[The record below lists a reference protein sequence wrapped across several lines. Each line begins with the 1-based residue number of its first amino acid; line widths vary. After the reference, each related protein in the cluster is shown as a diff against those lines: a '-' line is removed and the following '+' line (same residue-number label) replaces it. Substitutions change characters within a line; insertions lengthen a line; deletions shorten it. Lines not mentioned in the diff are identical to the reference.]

1 MAKYA
6 FPRIYKDNTKYA
18 EDKLPYIDA
27 LAFTVQKHFYKKN
40 DIYYLA
46 GTITLYDFMTLTHYY
61 IVASMSEF
69 GQSEIETYISAMA
82 SPYAQYFGGD
92 AFEYTNDKKGIILNG
107 TPANVL
113 SLIWA
118 AWIYARMRS
127 DVASDDKKQM
137 WQRAAEQLYDS
148 MEDFY
153 DSPENKCFGE
163 SNKLLSMADDAMK
176 TMGTYMAEQIKKS
189 KYAPSQQPVPT
200 KEQQVSTGEDTSKLQ
215 ARIKEL
221 EGELSEQKAENEEL
235 KKQLAECSSTLSD
248 IEQTGEHNKMIIEL
262 LSHLMYGEVKI
273 ASSFLEKIRFMQDSE
288 ITDVVAEW
296 VKENKISPKSC
307 RRDLWR
313 ILHAAKLYEGTES
326 NYNTAMRNKQ

>member
-1 MAKYA
+1 
-6 FPRIYKDNTKYA
+6 
-18 EDKLPYIDA
+18 
-27 LAFTVQKHFYKKN
+27 
-40 DIYYLA
+40 
-46 GTITLYDFMTLTHYY
+46 
-61 IVASMSEF
+61 VASMSEF
-69 GQSEIETYISAMA
+69 GQSEIETYISAMTP
-82 SPYAQYFGGD
+82 PYAQYFGGD
-92 AFEYTNDKKGIILNG
+92 AFEYTNDKNGIILNG

-189 KYAPSQQPVPT
+189 KYAQSQQPVPA
-200 KEQQVSTGEDTSKLQ
+200 KQQVSTGEDTSKLQ

-221 EGELSEQKAENEEL
+221 EEELSEQKAENKEL
-235 KKQLAECSSTLSD
+235 KAENAELRKQLEECQNQN
-248 IEQTGEHNKMIIEL
+248 IEQPEVKNEDWIVEL
-262 LSHLMYGEVKI
+262 LSHLCYEDEQVAKAILNEIRGKEDPVI
-273 ASSFLEKIRFMQDSE
+273 ADIIFERKKQ
-288 ITDVVAEW
+288 
-296 VKENKISPKSC
+296 NKISPKTQN
-307 RRDLWR
+307 RELWK
-313 ILHAAKLYEGTES
+313 IFHAAKLYRGIEG
-326 NYNTAMRNKQ
+326 NFNTALRRRQRR